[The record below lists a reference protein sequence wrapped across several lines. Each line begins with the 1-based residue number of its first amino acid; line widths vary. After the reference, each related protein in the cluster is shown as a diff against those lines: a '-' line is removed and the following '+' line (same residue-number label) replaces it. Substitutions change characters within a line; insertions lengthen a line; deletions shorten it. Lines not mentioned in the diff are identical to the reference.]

1 MRDEVGFR
9 NAPALKKKRQNYGTY
24 SQGILIFKDAI
35 TKKNLAS

>member
-9 NAPALKKKRQNYGTY
+9 NAPALKKRQNYGTY